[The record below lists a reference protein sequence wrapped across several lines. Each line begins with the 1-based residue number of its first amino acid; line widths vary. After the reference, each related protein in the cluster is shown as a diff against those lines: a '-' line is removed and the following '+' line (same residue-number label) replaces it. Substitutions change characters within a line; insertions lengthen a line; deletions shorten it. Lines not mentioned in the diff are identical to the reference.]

1 MKKLIISFIFI
12 SLFPYFLI
20 SLSSYAIQPADPE
33 LSDIKGHHYEQ
44 AITSLYSR
52 QIVQGD
58 DGKNTFRPD
67 DGINR
72 AEITKIV
79 VEASK
84 PTEALS
90 LYNTNCFPDVPKD
103 QWYTKYICYA
113 KAKGWVKGFTD
124 GKFRPAQNVTN
135 FEGMKIAAK
144 SFDLQFTEGTPWYS
158 DLVNTLSADNLIPDT
173 ISKANANLTRG
184 EMADLIL
191 RLLQFSSSPANLD
204 SYLISLG
211 RQNLTVTLETIEA
224 GLRVSE
230 MEKQELCAKTSC

>member
-1 MKKLIISFIFI
+1 MKNLILF
-12 SLFPYFLI
+12 SLFSFLF
-20 SLSSYAIQPADPE
+20 SLSAFAMIPADPE
-33 LSDIKGHHYEQ
+33 LNDIKGHHYEQ
-44 AITSLYSR
+44 AISALYSR

-79 VEASK
+79 VEASE
-84 PTEALS
+84 PTEAMS

-144 SFDLQFTEGTPWYS
+144 SFDLQFTEGTPWYAN
-158 DLVNTLSADNLIPDT
+158 LVDTLATDNLIPDT
-173 ISKANANLTRG
+173 ISKPNANLTRG
-184 EMADLIL
+184 EMSDLIL
-191 RLLQFSSSPANLD
+191 RLLQFETSPTNLAN
-204 SYLISLG
+204 YLISLD

-224 GLRVSE
+224 GLRVSDF
-230 MEKQELCAKTSC
+230 EKQEICAAESC